1 MIRRYEPRVA
11 ASPPPA
17 LRGKKGESP
26 TPADRFAEPASSPH
40 ERMRYAGAAVN
51 AKIPDF
57 TATLLAEIP
66 PEIHCVPMPDSA
78 LAIS

>member
-1 MIRRYEPRVA
+1 
-11 ASPPPA
+11 
-17 LRGKKGESP
+17 
-26 TPADRFAEPASSPH
+26 
-40 ERMRYAGAAVN
+40 MRYAGAAVN